1 MPIHAFAGSLTRPMP
16 QYGAAN
22 GKGIARLTLN
32 DDSGQLVVNG
42 ITDGIDDSTWLL
54 ANAAGDRLYAT
65 CEVTGADQ
73 SAVTAYAIDPATG
86 DLSQLNTQPTLGGE
100 VCHGTLSR
108 DGRHL
113 LVANYNGATPAGWP
127 DQSVS
132 VFPLA
137 TDGSLQPAVCSVRH
151 EGHGPNPERQT
162 TAHAH
167 CVIPSPDGRFVYV
180 ADLGADRLVAY
191 ALADD
196 GRLTAAPARD
206 FAVPPGL
213 GPRHIVFHPGGQRL
227 FMVSELI
234 PTVMSLALEPS
245 SGAMSVV
252 QSLPL
257 LPTGDGITQP
267 AGIVL
272 SPDSRHL
279 LVSLRISNEILG
291 LAVDPASGAMRQT
304 GRWTCEGATPR
315 ALAFTPSGRH
325 VVVANQDSDALTVF
339 AFDQERGTLGEL
351 VQQQLSGTPMSIAFA
366 VT

>member
-32 DDSGQLVVNG
+32 DNSGQLVVNG

-73 SAVTAYAIDPATG
+73 SAVTAYAIDLATG

-113 LVANYNGATPAGWP
+113 LVANYNGATPAGRP

-151 EGHGPNPERQT
+151 EGQWRPMPSARPQHTP
-162 TAHAH
+162 TASF
-167 CVIPSPDGRFVYV
+167 P
-180 ADLGADRLVAY
+180 RLM
-191 ALADD
+191 
-196 GRLTAAPARD
+196 AAW
-206 FAVPPGL
+206 
-213 GPRHIVFHPGGQRL
+213 
-227 FMVSELI
+227 FM
-234 PTVMSLALEPS
+234 
-245 SGAMSVV
+245 
-252 QSLPL
+252 
-257 LPTGDGITQP
+257 
-267 AGIVL
+267 
-272 SPDSRHL
+272 
-279 LVSLRISNEILG
+279 LRIS
-291 LAVDPASGAMRQT
+291 A
-304 GRWTCEGATPR
+304 WTDWSSMPWQ
-315 ALAFTPSGRH
+315 PM
-325 VVVANQDSDALTVF
+325 DA
-339 AFDQERGTLGEL
+339 
-351 VQQQLSGTPMSIAFA
+351 
-366 VT
+366 